1 MPDVLA
7 AIDETAGSDILMAA
21 EAMLGTLSNS
31 GSTSFGPF
39 TVSHSESA
47 TLSGGSVMFSP
58 PATVSVNN
66 CRLDY
71 SLSFTFGF
79 DLNSILPHGCLPQI
93 CIPTPWGDIC
103 TPKICISWPTISIP
117 VSYSDHLMFSA
128 DFGLGTHLTA
138 GNWIVDI
145 TILAV
150 PTLNL
155 GPAATALIAAIGLA
169 VAAALLVVPLI
180 GPFLALAVAAIV
192 GVFAIASATGF
203 LGALLTPFISGLKFP
218 LFSQSQ
224 TFPIL
229 PAAPPD
235 PAVMITIFALS
246 AMVETAGKNEL
257 VLSVDV

>member
-93 CIPTPWGDIC
+93 CFPTPWGDIC
-103 TPKICISWPTISIP
+103 TPKICLSWPTISIP

-203 LGALLTPFISGLKFP
+203 LGALLTPFISGLKFT
-218 LFSQSQ
+218 LFSQPQ

-229 PAAPPD
+229 PAAAPD
-235 PAVMITIFALS
+235 PAVMITINALS

>member
-7 AIDETAGSDILMAA
+7 AIDESAGNDILMAA
-21 EAMLGTLSNS
+21 EAALGTLSNS
-31 GSTSFGPF
+31 GTSTLGGFA
-39 TVSHSESA
+39 VSHSETA

-58 PATVSVNN
+58 PATVSISN

-71 SLSFTFGF
+71 SLSFSFSF
-79 DLNSILPHGCLPQI
+79 DLNSILPHGCLPQV

-103 TPKICISWPTISIP
+103 TPKICVSWPTISIP
-117 VSYSDHLMFSA
+117 VSYSDHLTFSA

-155 GPAATALIAAIGLA
+155 GASATALVAAIGLA
-169 VAAALLVVPLI
+169 VAAAVSVVPLI
-180 GPFLALAVAAIV
+180 GPFLSLAVLAIV
-192 GVFAIASATGF
+192 GLFAISSATGF
-203 LGALLTPFISGLKFP
+203 LGALLTPFISGLKFT
-218 LFSQSQ
+218 LFSQPQ

-235 PAVMITIFALS
+235 PAVPITIFALS